1 MLKRLT
7 LRKSTQEDH
16 GLMPRAVSI
25 LQELTQAYT
34 ESGVGVHFAHLRPAH
49 MSLFELVG
57 IAEQVS
63 VASEAVNGADQ

>member
-1 MLKRLT
+1 MLRELNQKNCALT
-7 LRKSTQEDH
+7 S
-16 GLMPRAVSI
+16 RAVSI
-25 LQELTQAYT
+25 LQELTNAYT

-63 VASEAVNGADQ
+63 VASENVNGADQ